1 MEDFAAKLQRDL
13 HARYS
18 HKMFKWYEIV
28 DWTEPLIVGL
38 LATHAVLLAT
48 VFWTRHQHTVQFAL
62 FLSIMLLLFMTQ
74 RLNAWARE
82 HWRLFATQ
90 QYFDERG
97 VFMAI
102 FYAAPL
108 LAIGFFQ
115 LLLTMKSLVSMLI
128 IVKRA
133 EFRQQLQQKAKKT
146 Q

>member
-13 HARYS
+13 RARYS
-18 HKMFKWYEIV
+18 HMMVKWYEIV

-38 LATHAVLLAT
+38 LAMHVVLLAT
-48 VFWTRHQHTVQFAL
+48 VILTRHHYKLQFAL
-62 FLSIMLLLFMTQ
+62 FLTIMLLLFVTE

-90 QYFDERG
+90 QYFDQRG
-97 VFMAI
+97 VFMGI

-108 LAIGFFQ
+108 LAIGFVQ

-128 IVKRA
+128 VVKRA
-133 EFRQQLQQKAKKT
+133 EFRQQLQRNAKKT